1 MANVPRMRTVPRA
14 YRMLKEIDPGTS
26 VTTGAIRQ
34 MISKGEIPV
43 YKVGNKSLINFDLL
57 LNNLSCYNDI
67 VVCVPQKG
75 VTEHG

>member
-1 MANVPRMRTVPRA
+1 MSNVPRMRTVPQA
-14 YRMLKEIDPGTS
+14 YRMLKEIDPGTA

>member
-1 MANVPRMRTVPRA
+1 MVNTPRMRTVPQA
-14 YRMLKEIDPGTS
+14 YKLLKETDPDTA
-26 VTTGAIRQ
+26 VTIGAIRR
-34 MISKGEIPV
+34 MIFKGEIPV
-43 YKVGNKSLINFDLL
+43 YKVGNKRLINFDLL

>member
-1 MANVPRMRTVPRA
+1 MVNTPRMRTVPQA
-14 YRMLKEIDPGTS
+14 YKLLKETDPDTA
-26 VTTGAIRQ
+26 VTIGAIRK
-34 MISKGEIPV
+34 MISEGEIPV